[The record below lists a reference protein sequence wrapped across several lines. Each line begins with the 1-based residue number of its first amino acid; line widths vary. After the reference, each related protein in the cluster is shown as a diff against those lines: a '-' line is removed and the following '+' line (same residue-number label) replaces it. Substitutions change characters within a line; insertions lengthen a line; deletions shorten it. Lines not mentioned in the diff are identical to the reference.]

1 MKKIYKLSAN
11 LTRVHSRRYRTLPRL
26 ESKFPLRVTWV
37 DDGRANGS
45 IYRRQSYVFMRRYSS
60 GISRSIFIFKRIWSK
75 IAETDAGSILRWQD
89 DGGGA

>member
-37 DDGRANGS
+37 DDGRASGPF
-45 IYRRQSYVFMRRYSS
+45 YRRQSYVLMQRHSH
-60 GISRSIFIFKRIWSK
+60 GISRSIFIFKRTWSK
-75 IAETDAGSILRWQD
+75 NAKTDAGNILRWED
-89 DGGGA
+89 DGGEA